1 MGGLIATLRKP
12 LAIARVGRG
21 GGAGPD
27 TVAARHVDSKL
38 RCRAQRPPPPP
49 SPSPSGRRRL
59 AASTAAYAA
68 ARQCPPMRPIHK
80 LGVVVA
86 CALILWS
93 GISPAEQTEALH
105 AAPVQQQPSSGPL
118 RGRAVAP
125 PSDLHPSHTRFVGP

>member
-1 MGGLIATLRKP
+1 MPDLIAPRQTST
-12 LAIARVGRG
+12 ANFA
-21 GGAGPD
+21 
-27 TVAARHVDSKL
+27 VA
-38 RCRAQRPPPPP
+38 PPPPP
-49 SPSPSGRRRL
+49 PLPPPSSSPSGRRRL

-105 AAPVQQQPSSGPL
+105 ATPIQQQPSS
-118 RGRAVAP
+118 

>member
-1 MGGLIATLRKP
+1 MVL
-12 LAIARVGRG
+12 
-21 GGAGPD
+21 
-27 TVAARHVDSKL
+27 AARHVESKL
-38 RCRAQRPPPPP
+38 RCRAQRPPPPPPPPPPP

-93 GISPAEQTEALH
+93 GISPSEQTEALH

-125 PSDLHPSHTRFVGP
+125 PSDLHSSHTRFVGP